1 MWTSQEPH
9 RVRSTFIRI
18 WNSHIYLYC
27 VIFKL
32 KLFKNVFSAPFLK
45 THVPNNLH
53 SITYYENNVQNP
65 IRTYPIIAL
74 QEHYKAL
81 FHVLES
87 YSTNQIPLCHIWLC
101 SITCHFLGNNLH
113 FISYS
118 NCIIQHHRK
127 KICLKL
133 YATDSEFSTHSP
145 VFWLKNSLLAT
156 LELTQLCVN
165 SL

>member
-1 MWTSQEPH
+1 MWPSQEPH
-9 RVRSTFIRI
+9 QVRSTFIRI
-18 WNSHIYLYC
+18 WNSHIYFNC
-27 VIFKL
+27 IIFKL
-32 KLFKNVFSAPFLK
+32 KLFKKFFSAPFLK
-45 THVPNNLH
+45 TRVPNNLH

-65 IRTYPIIAL
+65 VRTYPIIAL

-127 KICLKL
+127 KF
-133 YATDSEFSTHSP
+133 AWNFM
-145 VFWLKNSLLAT
+145 LLI
-156 LELTQLCVN
+156 VN
-165 SL
+165 FPCILPCFD